1 MTDSLN
7 HFLILSALVF
17 CIGLFGALSKK
28 NAVAILMSLE
38 LMLNAVNIA
47 LVAFARYV
55 GPVEIAGQV
64 FTLFIIAVAAAEA
77 ALGLA
82 IVVAVYRTRR
92 TVSVDEVNLLR
103 G

>member
-1 MTDSLN
+1 MVQTLN
-7 HFLILSALVF
+7 NFLLLSALIF
-17 CIGLFGALSKK
+17 CIGLFGALSRK

-55 GPVEIAGQV
+55 GPADVIGQV
-64 FTLFIIAVAAAEA
+64 FTLFVITVAAAEA

-92 TVSVDEVNLLR
+92 TVSVEDVNLLK

>member
-1 MTDSLN
+1 MVASLN
-7 HFLILSALVF
+7 HFLLLSALVF
-17 CIGLFGALSKK
+17 CVGLYGTLSKR

-55 GPVEIAGQV
+55 GPADVVGQV
-64 FTLFIIAVAAAEA
+64 FTLFIITVAAAEA

-92 TVSVDEVNLLR
+92 SVSVEDVSLLK